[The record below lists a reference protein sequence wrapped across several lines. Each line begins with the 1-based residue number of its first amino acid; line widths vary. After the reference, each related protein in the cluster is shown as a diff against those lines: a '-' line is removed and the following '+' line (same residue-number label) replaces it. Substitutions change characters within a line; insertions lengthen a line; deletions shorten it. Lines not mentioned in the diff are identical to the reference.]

1 MKSPEKLSHLGTISF
16 ILAILVV
23 VVWCIY
29 FIIFAATTEGGLNF
43 GTYAETAGYAIVL
56 GGGIIMMV
64 ITILLAL
71 SEIITVALL
80 CVTKTPSVDSPLPGS
95 CLIFY
100 VLPHTVFC

>member
-1 MKSPEKLSHLGTISF
+1 MKSPEKLARLGTISF

-23 VVWCIY
+23 VIWCIY

-43 GTYAETAGYAIVL
+43 GTDAEIAGYVVVL
-56 GGGIIMMV
+56 GGSIIMTV
-64 ITILLAL
+64 ITTLLAL
-71 SEIITVALL
+71 SEIITGALL
-80 CVTKTPSVDSPLPGS
+80 CVTKTPSVASPLPGS